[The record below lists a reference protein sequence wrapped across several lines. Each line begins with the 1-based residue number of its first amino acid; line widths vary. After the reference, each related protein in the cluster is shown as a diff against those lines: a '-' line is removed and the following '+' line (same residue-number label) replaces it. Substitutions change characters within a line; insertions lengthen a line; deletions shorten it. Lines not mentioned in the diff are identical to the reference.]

1 MEGHCGSNARW
12 KFSGGRGI
20 SRNRSIFN
28 RSNKKLVEI
37 NLVVMKIEITKID
50 VKAVDERGA
59 LHYFSTD
66 RSGEF
71 LLVYRNKGS
80 ISGQHYHK
88 GGSANKNP
96 EDMLLVQG
104 SLILHWKEMEGF
116 KNNGIENAELESG
129 EVEVIA
135 PARVLIP
142 AGIWHQVTA
151 QTDIV
156 FIELNSLADGSE
168 DTYRL

>member
-1 MEGHCGSNARW
+1 
-12 KFSGGRGI
+12 
-20 SRNRSIFN
+20 
-28 RSNKKLVEI
+28 
-37 NLVVMKIEITKID
+37 MKIEITKID
-50 VKAVDERGA
+50 VKAIDERGA

-88 GGSANKNP
+88 GNSAYKNP

-104 SLILHWKEMEGF
+104 SLLLQWKEIEGT
-116 KNNGIENAELESG
+116 ENG

-142 AGIWHQVTA
+142 AGIWHQTTA

>member
-1 MEGHCGSNARW
+1 MF
-12 KFSGGRGI
+12 K
-20 SRNRSIFN
+20 
-28 RSNKKLVEI
+28 
-37 NLVVMKIEITKID
+37 MKIEITKID

-88 GGSANKNP
+88 GNSANKNP

-104 SLILHWKEMEGF
+104 SLLLQWKEIEGT
-116 KNNGIENAELESG
+116 ENG
-129 EVEVIA
+129 EVEVVA

-142 AGIWHQVTA
+142 AGLWHQVTA